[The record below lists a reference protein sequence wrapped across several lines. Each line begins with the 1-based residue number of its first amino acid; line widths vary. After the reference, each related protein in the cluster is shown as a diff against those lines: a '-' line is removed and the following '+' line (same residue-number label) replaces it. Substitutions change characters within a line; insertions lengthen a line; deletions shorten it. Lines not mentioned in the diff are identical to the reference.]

1 MSEQVND
8 LLAAEEQVRSATV
21 VDVDTDR
28 GTIDALI
35 MTYEQRAQIDHD
47 LYEVFTRGA
56 LASAISAPHRVKM
69 SNQQHDMKVTIGRAI
84 EIREKGDEVYGRLR
98 IADTV
103 AGRDVLTLL
112 RADEEDGHAILDEL
126 SIEFVPQKR
135 YMKVEKLPEGGLLVR
150 HDKAV
155 LKGISPVSH
164 GAYGR
169 GSRVL
174 AVRAQTIY
182 DQDAAAREQAAQAAA
197 ADLAARRQAEL
208 QALRGLTA

>member
-1 MSEQVND
+1 MSDQAND
-8 LLAAEEQVRSATV
+8 LLNAEEQVRSATV

-126 SIEFVPQKR
+126 HRLSPLSR
-135 YMKVEKLPEGGLLVR
+135 
-150 HDKAV
+150 
-155 LKGISPVSH
+155 SPVVQVRQFDQPNVLGSPALQTDLFPLIYRFQH
-164 GAYGR
+164 DSSPFKRR
-169 GSRVL
+169 GKLV
-174 AVRAQTIY
+174 
-182 DQDAAAREQAAQAAA
+182 
-197 ADLAARRQAEL
+197 
-208 QALRGLTA
+208 GGM